1 MRNVCRQHRPTCRD
15 GASRPSYDVE
25 LLLPI
30 ANLVPDSRIGERG
43 AVDFLHF
50 QDIGVKLSRAF
61 QVLNSNE
68 KMMQVGFA
76 HGRHILVVDLVEE
89 ETLFPF

>member
-1 MRNVCRQHRPTCRD
+1 MYVVSIDPLVATERRVRAN
-15 GASRPSYDVE
+15 YDVE

-61 QVLNSNE
+61 QVVNSNE
-68 KMMQVGFA
+68 KMMEVGFA
-76 HGRHILVVDLVEE
+76 PGRHILVVDLAEE